1 MNQMNRRQD
10 EGAKRATNVSLS
22 EGLVAEARELGI
34 NVSRACEVGLEQ
46 EVRLER
52 ARKWQQANAAGFE
65 AWNDYVEKHGV
76 PLARYRKF

>member
-1 MNQMNRRQD
+1 MNQVNRRRE
-10 EGAKRATNVSLS
+10 EGTKRPTNVSLS

-34 NVSRACEVGLEQ
+34 NVSRACEVGLEH

-52 ARKWQQANAAGFE
+52 AKRWQQANAEGFE
-65 AWNDYVEKHGV
+65 AWNTYVEQHGV